1 MSTQYIGSKITVVSN
16 MGVRYE
22 GILSAI
28 DTKASTVELRNV
40 VSFGTEG
47 RGTTQIAGS
56 NTVYPNVVFRG
67 SDIKDLKV
75 TAQQPQVVEPQ
86 APVLQDPAI
95 VSQTTSLNRSGNT
108 NTAAP
113 PIPVNTGNMPPPP
126 QNKEER
132 SQTSK
137 LVPNVS
143 LDNNR
148 QYNSNNGSGT
158 TNAWG
163 NNSSSGN
170 NGAANNMG
178 IQHQQIAQQG
188 RTRQQYNQS
197 QPQQQRRNN
206 NNRRN
211 NKSYAAVGTGASL
224 INRRERGHQRRNDDE
239 IKKDFDFQKQLEGF
253 DKQNF
258 IQEKLRMLSV
268 ASNSNSNISN
278 ETTSATGNA
287 MDNEMHL
294 TAADILN
301 QNAGPKYDKKSSFFD
316 DLSSG
321 M

>member
-75 TAQQPQVVEPQ
+75 TAQQPQIVEPQ

-95 VSQTTSLNRSGNT
+95 VSQTTSSMNRSSNT

-113 PIPVNTGNMPPPP
+113 PIPANTGNMRPPNPP
-126 QNKEER
+126 QNKQER
-132 SQTSK
+132 SQTSR

-148 QYNSNNGSGT
+148 QLNSNSASGA

-163 NNSSSGN
+163 K
-170 NGAANNMG
+170 NGSNGTTNHMEM
-178 IQHQQIAQQG
+178 QQQPLAQQQ
-188 RTRQQYNQS
+188 RARQQHSQS

-224 INRRERGHQRRNDDE
+224 INRRERGHQKRNDAE
-239 IKKDFDFQKQLEGF
+239 IKQDFDFQKQLEGF

-268 ASNSNSNISN
+268 ASNSNDSH
-278 ETTSATGNA
+278 ETTSATSNT
-287 MDNEMHL
+287 MESEMHL
-294 TAADILN
+294 TAADILS

>member
-95 VSQTTSLNRSGNT
+95 VSQTTSLNRSSNT

-113 PIPVNTGNMPPPP
+113 PIPVSNGNMRPPP
-126 QNKEER
+126 QNNEER
-132 SQTSK
+132 LQTSK

-148 QYNSNNGSGT
+148 QYNSNNASGT

-163 NNSSSGN
+163 NNGT
-170 NGAANNMG
+170 ANNTG
-178 IQHQQIAQQG
+178 NQHQQVAQQE

-197 QPQQQRRNN
+197 QPHQQRRNN

-268 ASNSNSNISN
+268 ASNSNSSISN
-278 ETTSATGNA
+278 ETTSATGNT
-287 MDNEMHL
+287 MENEMHL
-294 TAADILN
+294 TAADILS

>member
-75 TAQQPQVVEPQ
+75 TAQQPQIVEPQ

-95 VSQTTSLNRSGNT
+95 VSQTTSLNRSSNT

-113 PIPVNTGNMPPPP
+113 PIPVSNGNMRPPP
-126 QNKEER
+126 QNNEER
-132 SQTSK
+132 LQTSK

-148 QYNSNNGSGT
+148 QYNSNNASGT

-163 NNSSSGN
+163 NNGTAKNTGN
-170 NGAANNMG
+170 
-178 IQHQQIAQQG
+178 QHQQVAQQE

-197 QPQQQRRNN
+197 QPHQQRRNN

-268 ASNSNSNISN
+268 ASNSNSSISN
-278 ETTSATGNA
+278 ETTSATGNT
-287 MDNEMHL
+287 MENEMHL
-294 TAADILN
+294 TAADILS